1 MLGLSTRPPIA
12 SLNTERRSA
21 VDSNRSSGVQTIDAP
36 TVVLTMPELQS
47 SRVLMPA
54 VPAVAV
60 LVHGGPHVHLRHPMT
75 NGSRWRGM
83 GEVCPQSTVTAAAA
97 QGGRI
102 AGQGAYDVTD
112 TKFSTSM
119 GPPSCSPP
127 V

>member
-21 VDSNRSSGVQTIDAP
+21 VDSNRSSGAHAR

-60 LVHGGPHVHLRHPMT
+60 LVHGGPHAHLRHPMT

-83 GEVCPQSTVTAAAA
+83 GEVCPQSIVTAAVA

>member
-1 MLGLSTRPPIA
+1 M
-12 SLNTERRSA
+12 
-21 VDSNRSSGVQTIDAP
+21 DSNRSSGVT
-36 TVVLTMPELQS
+36 TVVLTMPELQF
-47 SRVLMPA
+47 SRAFMPAMPA
-54 VPAVAV
+54 VADLSSGRPDTS
-60 LVHGGPHVHLRHPMT
+60 LRHPMT

-83 GEVCPQSTVTAAAA
+83 GEVCPQSTFTAAVA

-112 TKFSTSM
+112 TKFSTNM

>member
-1 MLGLSTRPPIA
+1 
-12 SLNTERRSA
+12 
-21 VDSNRSSGVQTIDAP
+21 VDSNRSSGVA

-54 VPAVAV
+54 TPVVENLA
-60 LVHGGPHVHLRHPMT
+60 LSRPHAHLRHPMMSA
-75 NGSRWRGM
+75 GMWRGT
-83 GEVCPQSTVTAAAA
+83 GEVCPQSTAKTAAA

-102 AGQGAYDVTD
+102 AGSGAYGVTD
-112 TKFSTSM
+112 SKFSSSM

>member
-1 MLGLSTRPPIA
+1 
-12 SLNTERRSA
+12 
-21 VDSNRSSGVQTIDAP
+21 VDSNRSSGVQTIDAR

-83 GEVCPQSTVTAAAA
+83 GEVCPQSIVTAAAA

-102 AGQGAYDVTD
+102 AGQAYDVTD

-119 GPPSCSPP
+119 GPPSRSPP

>member
-1 MLGLSTRPPIA
+1 M
-12 SLNTERRSA
+12 
-21 VDSNRSSGVQTIDAP
+21 DSNRSNGVP

-47 SRVLMPA
+47 SRVFMPA
-54 VPAVAV
+54 MPTVAD
-60 LVHGGPHVHLRHPMT
+60 LVSGRPHAHLRHPMT
-75 NGSRWRGM
+75 NGSRWRGK
-83 GEVCPQSTVTAAAA
+83 GEVCPQSTVTAAAP

-102 AGQGAYDVTD
+102 AESGAYDVTD

>member
-1 MLGLSTRPPIA
+1 
-12 SLNTERRSA
+12 
-21 VDSNRSSGVQTIDAP
+21 VDSNRSSGVQAIDAR

-60 LVHGGPHVHLRHPMT
+60 LVQGRPHPHLRHPMT
-75 NGSRWRGM
+75 NGSRWCGM
-83 GEVCPQSTVTAAAA
+83 GGVCPQSTFTAAAV

>member
-1 MLGLSTRPPIA
+1 
-12 SLNTERRSA
+12 
-21 VDSNRSSGVQTIDAP
+21 VDSNRSSGTKTIDAC

-47 SRVLMPA
+47 SRVLMSA

-60 LVHGGPHVHLRHPMT
+60 LAHGPHAHLRHPMT

-83 GEVCPQSTVTAAAA
+83 GEVCPQRTAAAA
-97 QGGRI
+97 AVQGGRI
-102 AGQGAYDVTD
+102 AGHGAYDVTD